1 MRITQLGEFG
11 LIERIKAKIAT
22 DSSVKKGTGD
32 DCAVLAYDK
41 DKYLL
46 FTCDMVLEGLD
57 FKHQED
63 PYLVGRKAI
72 AVSLSDI
79 AACGGMPRH
88 CLVSLGMPKN
98 STTKFLDR
106 LMAGMLSQVREYK
119 LNLVGGDLSRTD
131 KLIIDVSMLGIVE
144 KKRLVLRSGARI
156 GDIIFVSA
164 PLGGSIRGKHLKF
177 TPRIKEAR
185 RLTQRFKIN
194 SMIDISDGLA
204 QDLSH
209 ILKESNVGAFI
220 YERLIPLDKEAQN
233 LEDALFMGEDFELLF
248 TLAGKEARRL
258 LSLRQNIFLPIGE
271 IVEKKYNLRLVDQKG
286 RPRTLRI
293 KGFRHF

>member
-22 DSSVKKGTGD
+22 DQSVKKGTGD

-41 DKYLL
+41 DRYLL
-46 FTCDMVLEGLD
+46 FTCDTVLEGVD
-57 FKHQED
+57 FKHRED

-79 AACGGMPRH
+79 AACSGLPRH

-98 STTKFLDR
+98 STVKFLDR
-106 LMAGMLSQVREYK
+106 LMAGMLSLAREYK

-131 KLIIDVSMLGIVE
+131 KFIIDVSMLGIVE
-144 KKRLVLRSGARI
+144 KRRLVLRSGARI

-204 QDLSH
+204 QDLAH
-209 ILKESNVGAFI
+209 ILKESSVGAFI

-248 TLAGKEARRL
+248 TLAKKEARRL
-258 LSLRQNIFLPIGE
+258 LSLRQNIFWPIGE
-271 IVEKKYNLRLVDQKG
+271 IVEKKYNLKLVDQKG